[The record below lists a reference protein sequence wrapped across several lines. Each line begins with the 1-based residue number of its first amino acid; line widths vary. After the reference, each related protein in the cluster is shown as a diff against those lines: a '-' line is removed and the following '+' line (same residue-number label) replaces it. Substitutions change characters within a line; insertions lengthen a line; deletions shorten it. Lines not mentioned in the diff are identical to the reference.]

1 MWREY
6 NIFVVNKNILTKN
19 DYFVYG
25 HFFIVLSQTLY
36 HFLIH
41 IILCRRRVCYQKY
54 CHTTFCLQ

>member
-25 HFFIVLSQTLY
+25 HFFYCFESN
-36 HFLIH
+36 
-41 IILCRRRVCYQKY
+41 IIPFFDSYNFV
-54 CHTTFCLQ
+54 